1 VSRQQNVY
9 TDLIADGDEIDAL
22 VADGDELDTLVAG
35 IDPDRWRT
43 PTPAPGWT
51 VGHQVAHLAFV
62 ARLAL
67 LSATRPEV
75 FLVHAAQART
85 DFQGAVDAAN
95 AEYLA
100 EPPAE
105 ILARWRRDRAAA
117 AEALAA
123 IEPGAVVPWLVTPL
137 PPSVLAAAGMLELF
151 GHGQDIA
158 DALGVRREYTDRIGH
173 IVFFGAHT
181 RDFGYAAHGIK
192 PPQEAF
198 RFEITA
204 PSGTEWGFGP
214 ADAKNK
220 VSGPAVDFCL
230 LVTRRRHRDDLSL
243 VATGDE
249 AERWLDIAQA
259 YRGPAGAG
267 RTPGQF
273 AAV

>member
-1 VSRQQNVY
+1 MSTPQDVY
-9 TDLIADGDEIDAL
+9 ADLIEEGDDIDRL
-22 VADGDELDTLVAG
+22 VADLGPAQWIL
-35 IDPDRWRT
+35 
-43 PTPAPGWT
+43 PTPSPGWT
-51 VGHQVAHLAFV
+51 IGHQVAHLAFV
-62 ARLAL
+62 AHLAGL
-67 LSATRPEV
+67 AAADPDAFTA
-75 FLVHAAQART
+75 HAADAKA
-85 DFQGAVDAAN
+85 DFQGAVDAAL

-100 EPPAE
+100 DPQETVV
-105 ILARWRRDRAAA
+105 ARWRGEQRAA

-123 IEPGAVVPWLVTPL
+123 VPAGQTVPWLVNPL
-137 PPSVLAAAGMLELF
+137 PPSVLAAAGLMELF
-151 GHGQDIA
+151 AHGQDIA

-192 PPQEAF
+192 PPEEAF

-230 LVTRRRHRDDLSL
+230 LVTRRRHRDDLDL
-243 VATGDE
+243 VATGEE
-249 AERWLDIAQA
+249 AERWLGIAQA